1 MRRSSVAAWASS
13 RSSEQRAARPLTAPL
28 ALRRWNVPTDGF
40 KLGLMKRIA
49 SWGTLCLLVP
59 LFGAGCSDDSGTAGA
74 GGSAGSSTAGSAGIG
89 GEGGSAG
96 SSAGTAGAA
105 GAGGSAGSAT
115 GGTAGQATPD
125 LQNLIETA
133 QTEIG
138 LPALAGVVLRSG
150 GIVDQGVSG
159 VRRLSQPDLATLD
172 DHWHIGSNTKAITAT
187 LCAMLVEDGKLAFD
201 AKLSDLFPE
210 VTEIDLELADVTLE
224 MLLQHRSGIGAY
236 TSRLS
241 ISAIPADVADDRQK
255 FAEWLIQQ
263 PPTTAVGDFNYSN
276 AGYGL
281 VGAILER
288 ASGMTYEELLD
299 SRLVQPLGMQSKAWL
314 GWPAST
320 QADQPWAHW
329 SISGPLQEH
338 PPTDASMPL
347 GLSTA
352 GNFSYTLLDYA
363 RFVQLHLRARRGDP
377 QLLSQASFDKL
388 HTANGDYAMGW
399 VVASYNGKPLM
410 AHEGSLDGFDAHTV
424 IWPDQDLAIVLVN
437 NAGQNFASQPVSERW
452 LAWSDLAWPAA
463 K

>member
-1 MRRSSVAAWASS
+1 M
-13 RSSEQRAARPLTAPL
+13 L
-28 ALRRWNVPTDGF
+28 
-40 KLGLMKRIA
+40 RIA
-49 SWGTLCLLVP
+49 KVGSLCLLVS
-59 LFGAGCSDDSGTAGA
+59 LLGVGCSDDDSASGA

-96 SSAGTAGAA
+96 SSAGTGGASGAA
-105 GAGGSAGSAT
+105 GSGGTET
-115 GGTAGQATPD
+115 GGTAGQATAD
-125 LQNLIETA
+125 LQSLIETA

-172 DHWHIGSNTKAITAT
+172 DHWHIGSNVKAMTAT
-187 LCAMLVEDGKLAFD
+187 LCAMLVEDGKLEFD

-210 VTEIDLELADVTLE
+210 VTGIDLGLADVTLE
-224 MLLQHRSGIGAY
+224 MLLQHRAGIAAY

-241 ISAIPADVADDRQK
+241 INVIPTDVADDRQK

-263 PPTTAVGDFNYSN
+263 PPATPIGEFNYSN

-314 GWPAST
+314 SWPAST
-320 QADQPWAHW
+320 EAEQPWAHW
-329 SISGPLQEH
+329 SITGPLQEH
-338 PPTDASMPL
+338 PPTDVSMPL

-352 GNFSYTLLDYA
+352 GNFSFSLLDYA
-363 RFVQLHLRARRGDP
+363 RFVQLHLRARREDP
-377 QLLSQASFDKL
+377 ELLSQGSFDKL
-388 HTANGDYAMGW
+388 HTPNGDYAMGW
-399 VVASYNGKPLM
+399 VVASYNGKPLL

-424 IWPDQDLAIVLVN
+424 IWPTEDLALVLVN
-437 NAGQNFASQPVSERW
+437 NAGANFASEPVAMRW
-452 LAWSDLAWPAA
+452 LAWSELPWPAA